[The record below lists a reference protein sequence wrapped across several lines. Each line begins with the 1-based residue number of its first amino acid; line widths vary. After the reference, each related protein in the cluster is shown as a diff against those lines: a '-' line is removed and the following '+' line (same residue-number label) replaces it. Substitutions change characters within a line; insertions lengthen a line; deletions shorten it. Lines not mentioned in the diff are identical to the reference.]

1 MGTKALWKIIHF
13 VHNINCY
20 FWKQQLLDAKIPPL
34 IFEPLAN
41 NNETWVTF
49 LKWEAQEKY
58 FSDKEMFLFCQY
70 PKEYWSD
77 WQ

>member
-1 MGTKALWKIIHF
+1 MGTKALWKTIHF

-58 FSDKEMFLFCQY
+58 FFR
-70 PKEYWSD
+70 
-77 WQ
+77 